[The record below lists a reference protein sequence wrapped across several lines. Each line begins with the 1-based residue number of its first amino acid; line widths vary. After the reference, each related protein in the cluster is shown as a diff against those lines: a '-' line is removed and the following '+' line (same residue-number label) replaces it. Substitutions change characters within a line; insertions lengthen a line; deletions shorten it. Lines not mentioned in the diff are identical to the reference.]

1 MKLVQVKRK
10 RYYMM
15 MTASLFLMLIISS
28 MMQKSTKAAEIIT
41 VKEINYQK
49 STITLQLNSGD
60 TEVYFS
66 DSKKQDW
73 VQVPGEITS
82 TNTITM
88 DISWVSTSRN
98 YIITFKGNKSTG
110 IISVTIPKQA
120 TNFKATYNKSSGMV
134 TFRNVGGRT
143 IEWRKKDST
152 KWNTVNT
159 NTLASDLS
167 KFNNNGA
174 TIYFRLA
181 PMNGTSVTNIGF
193 RPSKE
198 VSITIAKKA
207 TAPSVVINGSKLS
220 IAVKK
225 GMSYRTVESDGS
237 TSQWLNIGSTTNL
250 LLEKIAP
257 SALYVNG
264 SSPHASVTLQF
275 RTNSTSSTQVSKITT
290 ITVPIQEG
298 APDPDLYG
306 ISISNASSTTVSLQV
321 KAATAKVPFEYTIVK
336 KDDELNYQ
344 NANWTSITSSEAV
357 ILDYKKAPAGSHI
370 FVRKKSIAASESED
384 FSLASAVTDITED
397 GLVYLNAP
405 KATTL
410 TTLISTA
417 GVCKSSNSSSSLSFV
432 LYSPTSTTVSSIN
445 FRNLYGV
452 NRGAV
457 TSMSTVVRNT
467 SSTGLEDKYIITT
480 KITSTANVDAFTEE
494 ILYADIT
501 LSNSDVI
508 TSSPTT
514 GVLLYLYPRTTV
526 NNPIGDDKYNTDFKR
541 VYLSN
546 EQKDASSFKFQLD
559 LGTAKLIDTTEVGK
573 YKTEDVSISSI
584 KYDGYTLIKD
594 KDYTVEYG
602 SYKDD
607 DDLTK
612 ATATVT
618 VNVKE
623 FEASS
628 AIDTTDKALPLV
640 IKLNN
645 EEVIDSDVKLTLIS
659 TATIDKTPIAWSI
672 TEGSLKE
679 TKTSTI
685 INEDKSQTTVTEEV
699 ITYTITLTLFDSN
712 YDVGVSDVTWG
723 GTSVFGSAMISEG
736 KATIYLSNAKINK
749 LDTAST
755 DTKNF
760 VITLSNGYV
769 IRSGCKLTILN
780 AMN

>member
-15 MTASLFLMLIISS
+15 ITASLFLMLIISS

-207 TAPSVVINGSKLS
+207 TAPSVAINGSKLS

-264 SSPHASVTLQF
+264 SPPHASVTLQF

-290 ITVPIQEG
+290 VTVPIQEG

-432 LYSPTSTTVSSIN
+432 IYSPTSTTVSSIN

-457 TSMSTVVRNT
+457 TSKSTVVRNT

-526 NNPIGDDKYNTDFKR
+526 NNPVGDDKYNTDFKR

-618 VNVKE
+618 INVKE

-712 YDVGVSDVTWG
+712 YDVGISDVTWG

-749 LDTAST
+749 LDTDST

-780 AMN
+780 AMK